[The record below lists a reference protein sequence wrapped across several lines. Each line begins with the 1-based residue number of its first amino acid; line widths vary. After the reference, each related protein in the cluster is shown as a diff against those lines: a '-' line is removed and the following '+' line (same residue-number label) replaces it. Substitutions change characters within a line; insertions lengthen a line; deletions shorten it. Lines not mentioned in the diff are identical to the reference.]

1 MYFLVT
7 TNCHLL
13 INRVS
18 AAAVQH
24 RVCNKC
30 IFACASANFLSNT
43 SKCSLCLETNLSAC
57 IDSRRKVGINVRHS
71 EIRIQGGLQAIL
83 FDVPANITKKSC
95 YNILQKRFFIRGFSL
110 HFFSIEVGSET
121 NVDHYYIPVA
131 DEIKVSWRKTW
142 IVAVL
147 SSKGEIQFVL

>member
-7 TNCHLL
+7 TKCHLL

-57 IDSRRKVGINVRHS
+57 IDSRSKVGINVRHS
-71 EIRIQGGLQAIL
+71 EIRIRGGQQAIL
-83 FDVPANITKKSC
+83 FYVPANITKKSC

-110 HFFSIEVGSET
+110 RFFSMRLAARRMST
-121 NVDHYYIPVA
+121 
-131 DEIKVSWRKTW
+131 TT
-142 IVAVL
+142 
-147 SSKGEIQFVL
+147 SSRGARYVMDFDG

>member
-57 IDSRRKVGINVRHS
+57 IDTRRKVGINVRHS

-110 HFFSIEVGSET
+110 HFSIEVGSET
-121 NVDHYYIPVA
+121 NVDHYVPVA

>member
-83 FDVPANITKKSC
+83 FYVPTNITKKEL
-95 YNILQKRFFIRGFSL
+95 LQYSSKALFHKRLLPSL
-110 HFFSIEVGSET
+110 LLHWGWRRDECR
-121 NVDHYYIPVA
+121 PLPAVA